1 MGPLAQQSRMLYQA
15 ALLVFLVTIV
25 IGILNG
31 LDVWDP
37 SHEMLITHVHAGTL
51 GWITMAVIGV
61 LLTMFGPGAS
71 DAEVVSGRSLARFA
85 LGAIVLYVATF
96 AIGTGVYRPIAG
108 TLLLIVLIWLLVWTT
123 RRYRASDRSTGH
135 LAIYLA
141 TISLVIGAVLGVLF
155 GLFIANGSLPGLSND
170 TAAAIAG
177 AHPPAMLIGYLILAG
192 VAVAAWQLNGANTR
206 LGRIAAWL
214 LFASGIIA
222 NLAFILNIE
231 ALIQV
236 FSALEVIGIIIF
248 AIAIWPQIRPG
259 AGGSAFAKAAVVFL
273 LVGIALLIYV
283 VQLFVSGELDP
294 EAGTGPIGVLTA
306 FDHAMFIG
314 VMTNALFAVLSGFV
328 NRGNTDR
335 LLLWAINLSLVLFLV
350 GLVTDSAILKQI
362 ATPILGLSL
371 IWAIA
376 TAVPALNRSQAA

>member
-37 SHEMLITHVHAGTL
+37 SHEMLITHVHAGTI

-71 DAEVVSGRSLARFA
+71 DAEVASGRSLARFG

-96 AIGTGVYRPIAG
+96 AIGPGVYRPIAG

-123 RRYRASDRSTGH
+123 RRYRSSERSTGH
-135 LAIYLA
+135 LAIFLA

-155 GLFIANGSLPGLSND
+155 GLFIANGSIPGLSND

-236 FSALEVIGIIIF
+236 FSALEVIGIILF
-248 AIAIWPQIRPG
+248 LIAVWPQLRPG
-259 AGGSAFAKAAVVFL
+259 TAGSAFAKTSVLFL
-273 LVGIALLIYV
+273 VVGIALLIYV
-283 VQLFVSGELDP
+283 VQLFVSGQLDP

-314 VMTNALFAVLSGFV
+314 VMTNALLAVVSGFV
-328 NRGNTDR
+328 SWGSTAR
-335 LLLWAINLSLVLFLV
+335 LLLWAINLSLALFLV
-350 GLVTDSAILKQI
+350 GLVVDSAILKQI
-362 ATPILGLSL
+362 ATPILGLAL

-376 TAVPALNRSQAA
+376 TAVPALNRTQAA

>member
-71 DAEVVSGRSLARFA
+71 DAEVASGRSIARFG

-123 RRYRASDRSTGH
+123 GRYRASERSTGH
-135 LAIYLA
+135 LAIFLA

-206 LGRIAAWL
+206 LGRVAAWL

-248 AIAIWPQIRPG
+248 AIAIWPQMRPG
-259 AGGSAFAKAAVVFL
+259 ARGSAFAKMSVVFL

-314 VMTNALFAVLSGFV
+314 VMTNALFAVLSGFL

-335 LLLWAINLSLVLFLV
+335 LLVWAINLSLALFLV